1 MKEKIIKHLQKA
13 SDEINTILT
22 DAMAS
27 NSTVVNV
34 DLEYMGQQIDD
45 LINDLELIDEIEMDD
60 DDVWDPTLSDGLD
73 DEGLFFSDDY

>member
-1 MKEKIIKHLQKA
+1 
-13 SDEINTILT
+13 
-22 DAMAS
+22 MAS

-60 DDVWDPTLSDGLD
+60 DDVWDSTLSDGLD